1 MAGTSGRYTV
11 GNIIGVLVAT
21 LLCALLAGYAL
32 FGNPTNRIG
41 RNAEAVAV
49 FGVVGVLVGLW
60 YVVKGIRSR
69 R

>member
-1 MAGTSGRYTV
+1 MAGTNGRYTV
-11 GNIIGVLVAT
+11 GNLIGVLVAI

-49 FGVVGVLVGLW
+49 FGVVGIIVGLW
-60 YVVKGIRSR
+60 YLVKGIRSR